1 MIVII
6 CNQNGHVIA
15 FDIFLV
21 IIYFIIIQSSS
32 KILTRRDN
40 LFLLYLI
47 NLIKNSLLC
56 DQNSHFFDP
65 RYKGQLI
72 SKKIVRPRIL
82 QKNERMNWFL
92 LVCVRFFEESS
103 ARKKRFEII
112 WPLHC
117 YFFLHIERTI
127 WCFNDMVIIF
137 ERFREYSKMV
147 PQSSLLFSWLNF
159 CKLAHTST
167 TEKSLENAALLLQ

>member
-1 MIVII
+1 MVMWLPLTY
-6 CNQNGHVIA
+6 
-15 FDIFLV
+15 FLV

-82 QKNERMNWFL
+82 QKNERMNECDVFSFIFL
-92 LVCVRFFEESS
+92 KNPRPEKTFRGYL
-103 ARKKRFEII
+103 I
-112 WPLHC
+112 
-117 YFFLHIERTI
+117 
-127 WCFNDMVIIF
+127 
-137 ERFREYSKMV
+137 FRET
-147 PQSSLLFSWLNF
+147 
-159 CKLAHTST
+159 CKQRTANCFD
-167 TEKSLENAALLLQ
+167 LEHIFKTKQLRSVNKY